1 MTTKECNKCGKSKP
15 VHKFR
20 RYDVKTCKKCEYR
33 WWQRI
38 LRMMAYQRKLSPY
51 EKFASRIGYLGTGFL
66 ISAQWTIEP
75 GLYILGFICVMVQ
88 TSSRR
93 QWNLVVLNINGLV
106 AWIGHLIYG

>member
-1 MTTKECNKCGKSKP
+1 MSVRECNKCHKEKKLS
-15 VHKFR
+15 KFR
-20 RYDVKTCKKCEYR
+20 ESKLTCKKCEYR

-51 EKFASRIGYLGTGFL
+51 EKFASRVGYLGTGFL

-106 AWIGHLIYG
+106 AWIGHLIHG